1 MKRNIILVL
10 FILILSVALYHSYSN
25 NERMEKIIVKQN
37 KLIKRYEETQEQ
49 TYRLLADIYVYSVE
63 KQELDVI
70 DQDKL
75 KWFIANYEWIKDN
88 VDMED

>member
-25 NERMEKIIVKQN
+25 NERMEQIIVNQN
-37 KLIKRYEETQEQ
+37 ELIKRHEETQEQ
-49 TYRLLADIYVYSVE
+49 TYRLMSDIYVYSVE
-63 KQELDVI
+63 KQELDII

-75 KWFIANYEWIKDN
+75 KWFIANYEWIKKN
-88 VDMED
+88 VK

>member
-10 FILILSVALYHSYSN
+10 FILILSLALYQSYSN

-37 KLIKRYEETQEQ
+37 ELIKRHEEAQEQ

-63 KQELDVI
+63 KQELDII

-75 KWFIANYEWIKDN
+75 KWFIANYEWIKEN
-88 VDMED
+88 VDY

>member
-25 NERMEKIIVKQN
+25 NERMEQIIVKQN
-37 KLIKRYEETQEQ
+37 ELIKRHEEAQEQ

-63 KQELDVI
+63 KQELDII

-75 KWFIANYEWIKDN
+75 KWFIENYEWIEENMK
-88 VDMED
+88 